1 MAAPVK
7 GSEKGRNL
15 LLTQAKKMLLSVDSM
30 DAYMSLFGFNDQ
42 NVALIEQECGV
53 TIALRGAEL
62 TITGEAEDTELA
74 ASVIEKLVDMIHHH
88 DLVDWRGRA
97 RWT

>member
-53 TIALRGAEL
+53 TI
-62 TITGEAEDTELA
+62 D
-74 ASVIEKLVDMIHHH
+74 K
-88 DLVDWRGRA
+88 
-97 RWT
+97 